1 MLERI
6 RLYAKADLGLR
17 AVLRLLRDD
26 WPDHPFLAEKVSN
39 SLTRARRGK
48 KSELSEA
55 AQLVLLLH
63 DRQTEDDG
71 FFFRK
76 DVEEGTG
83 RLRRLFWME
92 PQQRVLYLRYQDV
105 VLNDNTA
112 NTNRFNMALST
123 FVVVDANAKSRIV
136 ACALVSGETT
146 EDYEWILEQLLES
159 SSGVAPGVLL
169 VDEDP
174 AMEAASANIIPQTT
188 VLNCIWHL
196 CSLNL
201 AKNLQGA
208 LRSDWQTFLPRFW
221 TARNALTPDEFDRMW
236 SALARDFG
244 GRNRTGVESYL
255 QRLYDRRQ
263 RWAWAW
269 VGSHFTA
276 GMQSTQRVEKSHD
289 LIKREVRRTTP
300 LKDLFGTIERRI
312 SDENLT
318 NAYLNF
324 MAEKTSRVFS
334 SQVGQIFEGVEEMN
348 IRYLGNFALY
358 QMRREMIQALVYEAK
373 IHANPEESQK
383 KEADDLDEGGAVSK
397 PSVLLIKR
405 TTYSHCSPP

>member
-1 MLERI
+1 M
-6 RLYAKADLGLR
+6 
-17 AVLRLLRDD
+17 
-26 WPDHPFLAEKVSN
+26 
-39 SLTRARRGK
+39 
-48 KSELSEA
+48 
-55 AQLVLLLH
+55 
-63 DRQTEDDG
+63 
-71 FFFRK
+71 
-76 DVEEGTG
+76 
-83 RLRRLFWME
+83 
-92 PQQRVLYLRYQDV
+92 
-105 VLNDNTA
+105 
-112 NTNRFNMALST
+112 
-123 FVVVDANAKSRIV
+123 
-136 ACALVSGETT
+136 SGETT

-196 CSLNL
+196 GSLNL

-324 MAEKTSRVFS
+324 MAEKTSRVVS

-373 IHANPEESQK
+373 VHANTEESQK
-383 KEADDLDEGGAVSK
+383 
-397 PSVLLIKR
+397 
-405 TTYSHCSPP
+405 